1 MPARLLSATAV
12 INCFQVENQELD
24 VQAGITRSVF
34 CPSPLFLPPTQT
46 HDPLPP
52 TIPSLFSIYSLFY
65 NKHGREI
72 RRYSRFF
79 AEWHSDDVP
88 PWAGEALS
96 PVASRRGGVFAPGL
110 LLDPLRPLG
119 LFLGRGFRP
128 VAGCRLLSQAG
139 LLVVRSDTRFYHH
152 SICGGAG
159 AQLPMVRVRL
169 RRRQRERHGCGCHG
183 SGVQCGEPLQHQGQ
197 RSAGRWPLRCGHR
210 NPEQRW
216 ELLQSLCVALPKRR
230 ARSSAGTGLE
240 VRECLELSRM
250 RYKSI
255 VHSFKVSPQ
264 KFIHIVLSTCA
275 FPWRATNPHPRLGV
289 FRAIRLNY

>member
-1 MPARLLSATAV
+1 MPARLLSATTV

-24 VQAGITRSVF
+24 AQAGITRSVF
-34 CPSPLFLPPTQT
+34 CPSPLFSLPHRHTTTSLPPSR
-46 HDPLPP
+46 LSF
-52 TIPSLFSIYSLFY
+52 PSTLFFY

-79 AEWHSDDVP
+79 AEWHSADVP
-88 PWAGEALS
+88 PRAGEALA
-96 PVASRRGGVFAPGL
+96 PVASRREGVFAPGL

-128 VAGCRLLSQAG
+128 VAGCRLLSQAE
-139 LLVVRSDTRFYHH
+139 LLVVRFNTRFYHH
-152 SICGGAG
+152 SVCGGAG

-169 RRRQRERHGCGCHG
+169 LGRQRERHGCGCHG
-183 SGVQCGEPLQHQGQ
+183 SGVQCGESLQHQGQ

-240 VRECLELSRM
+240 VRERLELSIM

-255 VHSFKVSPQ
+255 VRSFKVSHQ
-264 KFIHIVLSTCA
+264 QFIHIVLSSCA
-275 FPWRATNPHPRLGV
+275 LPWRATNV
-289 FRAIRLNY
+289 